1 MNDFRHSPSRP
12 SDASK
17 LNMDRI
23 ESTRGKLDELIE
35 ELNGKLFSHF
45 HRKEQELL
53 EEYKQELIAAQKELN

>member
-1 MNDFRHSPSRP
+1 
-12 SDASK
+12 
-17 LNMDRI
+17 MDRI